1 VTFAVSA
8 EEREMSDSARPDD
21 KKPTAKR
28 SDARRR
34 LLKSLALGA
43 GAATTSVVVPKEWI
57 KPLVNSIEV
66 PLHAQGSPIPTMTCS
81 LSVSIY
87 TFGEGQHVVPENV
100 DSGQDIDD
108 ITVELDPAVADQPVH
123 LDIEPLGANDMLIE
137 GVDEADQDELTD
149 AVGQIAFTSAVMNSD
164 EDGSFGDAL
173 NGFRATFS
181 SPGLPA
187 CVIEV
192 TFEPPA

>member
-1 VTFAVSA
+1 
-8 EEREMSDSARPDD
+8 MSDPTRPDD
-21 KKPTAKR
+21 KQPTAKR
-28 SDARRR
+28 SQARRR

-43 GAATTSVVVPKEWI
+43 GAATTSTVVPKEWI

-66 PLHAQGSPIPTMTCS
+66 PVHAQGSPIPTMTCS

-87 TFGEGQHVVPENV
+87 TFDEGQHVVPENV
-100 DSGQDIDD
+100 DTGTDIDD

-123 LDIEPLGANDMLIE
+123 LDIEPLGINDMTIE
-137 GVDEADQDELTD
+137 GVDEADQDGTTD
-149 AVGQIAFTSAVMNSD
+149 ALGQITFTGASMNSD
-164 EDGSFGDAL
+164 VDGSLSDAL

-181 SPGLPA
+181 SPGLPD

-192 TFEPPA
+192 TFEPTPP